1 MSNNPIK
8 NKCMVKVKFPDFI
21 KSMSGTLSKRRL
33 PDGSVRRLI
42 VTKKGCMYET
52 TTFPKTGPLSPE
64 TIEKQIR
71 FGLVCKTVP
80 MIRKA
85 HRLPSDPATRKRL
98 FRSLG
103 KIYDT
108 LHRKG
113 KTITPE
119 VLTKEWETRNGVVK
133 E

>member
-1 MSNNPIK
+1 
-8 NKCMVKVKFPDFI
+8 MVKVKFSDFI
-21 KSMSGTLSKRRL
+21 KSMSGTLFKRRL
-33 PDGSVRRLI
+33 PDGSIRRLI

-52 TTFPKTGPLSPE
+52 TTFPKTAPLSPE

-71 FGLVCKTVP
+71 FGLVCKAVP
-80 MIRKA
+80 MIRNA
-85 HRLPSDPATRKRL
+85 HRLPADQATRKRL

-103 KIYDT
+103 KIYDA

-119 VLTKEWETRNGVVK
+119 VLAKEWETKNGGMK

>member
-1 MSNNPIK
+1 
-8 NKCMVKVKFPDFI
+8 MVKVKFPDFI
-21 KSMSGTLSKRRL
+21 KSMSGTLFKRRL

-52 TTFPKTGPLSPE
+52 TTFPKTGPLSSE

-71 FGLVCKTVP
+71 FGLICKAVP

-85 HRLPSDPATRKRL
+85 HRLPTDPATRKRL

-103 KIYDT
+103 KIYDRY
-108 LHRKG
+108 HRQG

-119 VLTKEWETRNGVVK
+119 SLAKEWETRNGGMK